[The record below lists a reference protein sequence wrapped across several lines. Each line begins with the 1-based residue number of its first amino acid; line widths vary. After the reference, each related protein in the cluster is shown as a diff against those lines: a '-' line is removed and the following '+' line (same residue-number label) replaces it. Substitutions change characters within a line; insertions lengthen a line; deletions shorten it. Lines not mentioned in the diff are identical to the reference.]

1 MAITSVTIWTKRN
14 VCEQNQIYSFQVDI
28 TRPFFQQSDLYAFQD
43 ILYQEL
49 FVIKT
54 NRIFKFNSGTFIIR

>member
-1 MAITSVTIWTKRN
+1 MDQKKCLWTKPN
-14 VCEQNQIYSFQVDI
+14 IFIPSGHNA
-28 TRPFFQQSDLYAFQD
+28 PFFQQNDFYAFQD

-54 NRIFKFNSGTFIIR
+54 NRIFKSNYGPFIMR